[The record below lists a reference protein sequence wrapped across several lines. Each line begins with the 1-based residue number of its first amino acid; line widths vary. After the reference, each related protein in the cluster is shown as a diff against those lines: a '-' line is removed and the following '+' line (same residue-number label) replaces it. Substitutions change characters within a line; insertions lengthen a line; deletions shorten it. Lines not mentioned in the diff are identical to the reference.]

1 MKWNEI
7 NTIAQKHRS
16 PLYHILNRFINSQIE
31 SSSGVK
37 KEKRKK
43 NLLSKRKTQ
52 SRSVWQINAMV
63 SHRWRVHYQPCR
75 AYSNSLQRN
84 GEKRMAWRVFFV
96 SSFAARRILINRF
109 VPFRFAAT
117 RCKGFRPHHL
127 SVAGRGDG
135 EGGISGPIIIDTIH
149 HPRSRLLPISFLRGR
164 RRSGLR
170 NYVPC
175 VSDFIISVGGT
186 CAGRRA

>member
-117 RCKGFRPHHL
+117 RCKGFRLHHL
-127 SVAGRGDG
+127 SVAGVGREESRAPLSSTRYIIRGVDFCQSPSS
-135 EGGISGPIIIDTIH
+135 EGGGGAGYETTCPVSLIS
-149 HPRSRLLPISFLRGR
+149 
-164 RRSGLR
+164 
-170 NYVPC
+170 
-175 VSDFIISVGGT
+175 
-186 CAGRRA
+186 